1 MSGSAYRDL
10 AEVLEDDRFPKID
23 LDLRRGRHIGREDG
37 DDYTFLMDALKQLE
51 PFYLRFR
58 CQLVSKT
65 DGYVYLLPMGGALP
79 RRTLSVGEMLV
90 GQTLAL
96 MCLDPAT
103 LNRKKVVTR
112 EALLQRLEGLV
123 GAKKL
128 IRALNPRLKKRID
141 ERVGAEKVRRKVQE
155 ALRNLHK
162 LGFIELERDR
172 FTLRN
177 SLLRFSE
184 PVRDLDD
191 REAALK
197 RLMNAGEV
205 QTRNLPG
212 LSRPATESAKASG

>member
-37 DDYTFLMDALKQLE
+37 EDYTFLMDALKQLE
-51 PFYLRFR
+51 PFYLRFG
-58 CQLVSKT
+58 CQLVSKA
-65 DGYVYLLPMGGALP
+65 DGYIYLLQTRSALP

-96 MCLDPAT
+96 MCLDPAR
-103 LNRKKVVTR
+103 LSRKKVVTR

-123 GAKKL
+123 GAKTL
-128 IRALNPRLKKRID
+128 IRALNPRLQRID
-141 ERVGAEKVRRKVQE
+141 ERVGAENVRRKVQE
-155 ALRNLHK
+155 ALRELHK

-184 PVRDLDD
+184 PVRDLGE
-191 REAALK
+191 RKAALE
-197 RLMNAGEV
+197 RLIKAGEV
-205 QTRNLPG
+205 RIREVPG
-212 LSRPATESAKASG
+212 PSRPAAEDAKASR

>member
-10 AEVLEDDRFPKID
+10 AEVLKDNRFPRVD

-37 DDYTFLMDALKQLE
+37 EDYTFLMDALEQLE
-51 PFYLRFR
+51 QFYKGFD
-58 CQLVSKT
+58 CELVSKA
-65 DGYVYLLPMGGALP
+65 DGYVYLLPSGSVLP